1 MTINLIGRNSE
12 MPDFN
17 SEKNRMSSVEFAQFA
32 LREGVAPP
40 TIGSLKARLR
50 HATHVMRRRNWSA
63 NRVKDCWYADPRIRP
78 DADEIRDL
86 EDITGLRYGK
96 QELSEI
102 DALISQAGALLNS
115 QDPDFHGAFVA
126 AIRAFAGSLHR
137 TGTKGDDQ

>member
-1 MTINLIGRNSE
+1 MSE
-12 MPDFN
+12 IK
-17 SEKNRMSSVEFAQFA
+17 SEKDRMSSVEFAQYA
-32 LREGVAPP
+32 LREAVAPP
-40 TIGSLKARLR
+40 TLGSLKARLR
-50 HATHVMRRRNWSA
+50 HATSVMRRKNWSA

-86 EDITGLRYGK
+86 EGITGLRYGK

-126 AIRAFAGSLHR
+126 AVRAFAGSLHR
-137 TGTKGDDQ
+137 SGTPGDE

>member
-1 MTINLIGRNSE
+1 M
-12 MPDFN
+12 
-17 SEKNRMSSVEFAQFA
+17 SEKKSEKTRMSSVEFAQYA
-32 LREGVAPP
+32 LREGIAPP
-40 TIGSLKARLR
+40 SLGSLKARLR
-50 HATHVMRRRNWSA
+50 HATSVMRRKNWSA

-86 EDITGLRYGK
+86 EQLTGLKYGK

-137 TGTKGDDQ
+137 SGTRGD

>member
-1 MTINLIGRNSE
+1 M
-12 MPDFN
+12 
-17 SEKNRMSSVEFAQFA
+17 SEKKSELSRMSSVEFAQYA
-32 LREGVAPP
+32 LREAVAPP
-40 TIGSLKARLR
+40 SFGSLKARLR
-50 HATHVMRRRNWSA
+50 HATSVMRRRNWSA

-78 DADEIRDL
+78 DADEIRDI

-137 TGTKGDDQ
+137 TGTRGDE

>member
-1 MTINLIGRNSE
+1 M
-12 MPDFN
+12 
-17 SEKNRMSSVEFAQFA
+17 SEKKSELSRMSSVEFAQYA
-32 LREGVAPP
+32 LREAVAPP
-40 TIGSLKARLR
+40 SFGSLKARLR
-50 HATHVMRRRNWSA
+50 HATSVMRRRNWSA

-137 TGTKGDDQ
+137 TGTRGDE